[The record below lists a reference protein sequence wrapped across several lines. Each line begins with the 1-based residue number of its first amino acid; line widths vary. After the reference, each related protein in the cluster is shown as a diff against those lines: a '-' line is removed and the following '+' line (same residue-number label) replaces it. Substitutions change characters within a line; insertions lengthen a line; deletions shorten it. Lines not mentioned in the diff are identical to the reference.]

1 LQVTYV
7 FVRLVL
13 LAMYHETVH
22 GKVKIRKLLRER
34 LRDYNLDMEATIF
47 PAFVPDFFLHVP
59 NLPFDENILLLESTS
74 ISKSELSNL
83 LAWMAVI
90 CLSLP

>member
-1 LQVTYV
+1 M
-7 FVRLVL
+7 LVL
-13 LAMYHETVH
+13 LAMYHEILH

-34 LRDYNLDMEATIF
+34 LRDYNLDMEATSVT
-47 PAFVPDFFLHVP
+47 PFVPDFLLHVP

-74 ISKSELSNL
+74 IDKSELSNL
-83 LAWMAVI
+83 LAWTAVI